1 MDRPDG
7 RVMPS
12 NVVME
17 EHVAPALGYYRRL
30 LAKIA
35 PYYFSES
42 LVKMVALQQLVVSKN
57 YQITRH
63 DAREKKNAEYI
74 RRCVAGIARPA
85 DLLEIMDSWRAFDLC
100 LTAPSF
106 ANPALAA
113 NIRKSYCRVGTRSF
127 DCHGC
132 PKVVCKNNVIWERS
146 TIMLDFDSHGGSLE
160 ADFHAIDGA
169 LARLGL
175 AYKIKLSSLGGLH
188 VNVGLPRGGGSTI
201 FDRSVYHYCL
211 VKELHAAG
219 ARVDDNSLDP
229 IPIIRAPFSLHYKR
243 LTPSL
248 PVDDATVAD
257 AIDALR
263 GIEAL
268 PIERR
273 VEAATGLA
281 LGWKGSWEPGHSDA
295 APFDAL
301 LGKWKGEA
309 VKAIYREKQQD
320 RAARTNVGDYLRK
333 GKLMTPEDERAAIE
347 LLLQEGKDRGL
358 AGRIVASQKRREPE
372 PKEQEVVEK
381 EILLERHGD
390 VPRRVL
396 EIPPPVLF
404 IVIDNASV
412 DDMKAIT
419 GATPLSLSTS
429 CKKTDEGMD
438 LLFKKPGLLKAYG
451 QRWQCKTTYIGGLY
465 TAYNYCG
472 GADLIVAVKMES
484 VWDRDMRIVAELERV
499 FAEDRDI
506 LVAAHLLG
514 LDFCK
519 DNDIDT
525 IGAILV
531 FKRIVNALAG
541 TRFNV
546 VLTSDHSG
554 SDRVPYFEVA
564 TAPGKDGGPG
574 TPPSAGG

>member
-17 EHVAPALGYYRRL
+17 EHMKPALEYYAKL
-30 LAKIA
+30 LSKIA
-35 PYYFSES
+35 PYFFCES
-42 LVKMVALQQLVVSKN
+42 LVKMIALQQLVVSKN

-74 RRCVAGIARPA
+74 RQCVAGIARPA

-132 PKVVCKNNVIWERS
+132 PKVACKHNMIWEHS
-146 TIMLDFDSHGGSLE
+146 TIMLDFDSHGNTLAG
-160 ADFHAIDGA
+160 DFHAIDSA
-169 LARLGL
+169 LHGLGL

-188 VNVGLPRGGGSTI
+188 VNVGLPKVGGSTI

-211 VKELHAAG
+211 VKELQSSG
-219 ARVDDNSLDP
+219 VGIDDNALDP

-248 PVDDATVAD
+248 PVDAATLRD
-257 AIDALR
+257 AIEALE

-268 PIERR
+268 PSERR
-273 VEAATGLA
+273 IEPATTLA
-281 LGWKGSWEPGHSDA
+281 LGWNVSWEPGHSDA
-295 APFDAL
+295 GAFAAL
-301 LGKWKGEA
+301 LGKWKDTA
-309 VKAIYREKQQD
+309 VTAIFREKQQD
-320 RAARTNVGDYLRK
+320 RSARTNVGDYLIK
-333 GKLMTPEDERAAIE
+333 GKLMTPEDERLATD
-347 LLLQEGKDRGL
+347 LLLQEGKSRDL
-358 AGRIVASQKRREPE
+358 AERIVAVQKRREPE
-372 PKEQEVVEK
+372 TREREATEK
-381 EILLERHGD
+381 EILLAKHAD

-404 IVIDNASV
+404 LVIDNATI

-419 GATPLSLSTS
+419 GATPLPLETV
-429 CKKTDEGMD
+429 CRKTDEGMG
-438 LLFKKPGLLKAYG
+438 LLFKSSNLLKAYG
-451 QRWQCKTTYIGGLY
+451 QRWQCKTMYIGGLY

-472 GADLIVAVKMES
+472 GADLIIAVKMEN
-484 VWDRDMRIVAELERV
+484 VWDRDMKIVAELERV
-499 FAEDRDI
+499 LAENQDH

-519 DNDIDT
+519 DTDIDT
-525 IGAILV
+525 SGALLV
-531 FKRIVNALAG
+531 FKRIVGAIAG
-541 TRFNV
+541 SRFNV

-554 SDRVPYFEVA
+554 SDQVPYFEIA
-564 TAPGKDGGPG
+564 TAPGRGGEP
-574 TPPSAGG
+574 